1 MLNMALVP
9 EVKPRCQRVPS
20 LQGFWN
26 GDMVK
31 PEPGASGRYYGLFRL
46 AGGGGGAQNK
56 SDARTAH

>member
-1 MLNMALVP
+1 
-9 EVKPRCQRVPS
+9 
-20 LQGFWN
+20 
-26 GDMVK
+26 MVK